1 MKKRKKIN
9 LTVGSPALVDMID
22 EVLANGLAETE
33 SEAVNVLLREL
44 YDCRRRTAQPQVQ
57 PQQQQ
62 EQAVDTSPTI
72 QPTDSERLTF

>member
-1 MKKRKKIN
+1 MKKKKKIN

-22 EVLANGLAETE
+22 EVLAKGLAETE

-44 YDCRRRTAQPQVQ
+44 YECRRRTAQAQ

-62 EQAVDTSPTI
+62 EQVAEPSPAP
-72 QPTDSERLTF
+72 PTDSERLSF